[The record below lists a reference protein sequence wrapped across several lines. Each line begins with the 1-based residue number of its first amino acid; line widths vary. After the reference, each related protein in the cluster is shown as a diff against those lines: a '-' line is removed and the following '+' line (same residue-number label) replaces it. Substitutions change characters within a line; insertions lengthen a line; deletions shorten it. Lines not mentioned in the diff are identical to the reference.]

1 MGEAMM
7 TSISSLVFVFL
18 LITFPDKQEARPK
31 PKTLLVETAGGAQG
45 GDYGINGNGNIA
57 NTVLGDSINGHG
69 NAGNFLKGGDYSING
84 DGDIGNTVLNDEIN
98 GDGNKHNLVAG
109 GKGSGAGSGS
119 GGGCDYA
126 SIKGCDNDNNQV
138 KGSDIIG

>member
-18 LITFPDKQEARPK
+18 LITFPDKQEARLK

-69 NAGNFLKGGDYSING
+69 NAGN
-84 DGDIGNTVLNDEIN
+84 TVLNDEIN

-109 GKGSGAGSGS
+109 GKGSGAGSGT